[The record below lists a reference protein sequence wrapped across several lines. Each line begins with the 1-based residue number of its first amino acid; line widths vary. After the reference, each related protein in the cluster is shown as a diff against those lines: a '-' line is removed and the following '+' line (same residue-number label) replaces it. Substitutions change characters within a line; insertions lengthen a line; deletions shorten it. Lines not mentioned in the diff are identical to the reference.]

1 MGVYINGE
9 IYIKKNPDIF
19 SIENNPLLDNI
30 LNLTDTTVSLIE
42 DQDAIDEL
50 NSMRSSLLEDMKRR
64 EGTLDYSRC
73 NKFYRLITNGNDVIL
88 SSVGMNTID
97 TIVKYSSFEDMNEDY
112 ESLSDFLDTALF
124 VGRHCKS
131 SSPLANLLGIKC
143 IALYK
148 KGNTLINKLYDD
160 NGNEKYDILSAD
172 EVLNDEIVFTDE
184 IDYTYD
190 NRSEVYKNIRKQFS
204 EGHGRRLQ

>member
-73 NKFYRLITNGNDVIL
+73 NKFYRLITNGNHVIL

-97 TIVKYSSFEDMNEDY
+97 TIVKYSSFEDMSEDY

-148 KGNTLINKLYDD
+148 KGDTLINKLYDD
-160 NGNEKYDILSAD
+160 YGNEKYDILSAD

>member
-30 LNLTDTTVSLIE
+30 LNLTDATVSLIE

-50 NSMRSSLLEDMKRR
+50 NSMKSSLLEDMKRR
-64 EGTLDYSRC
+64 EGTPDYSRC
-73 NKFYRLITNGNDVIL
+73 NKFYRLITNGKDVIL
-88 SSVGMNTID
+88 SSLGMNTID
-97 TIVKYSSFEDMNEDY
+97 TIIKYSNFEDMSEDY

-131 SSPLANLLGIKC
+131 VNPISDLLGIKC

-148 KGNTLINKLYDD
+148 KGDTLINKIYDSD
-160 NGNEKYDILSAD
+160 GHGKYTILSAEAVAND
-172 EVLNDEIVFTDE
+172 EVEFIDET
-184 IDYTYD
+184 DYTFD
-190 NRSEVYKNIRKQFS
+190 NRDEVYRELRKQFS

>member
-9 IYIKKNPDIF
+9 IYIKTNPDIF

-97 TIVKYSSFEDMNEDY
+97 TIVKYSSFEDMSEDY
-112 ESLSDFLDTALF
+112 ESLSDFLDTTLF

-148 KGNTLINKLYDD
+148 KGDTLINKLYDEY
-160 NGNEKYDILSAD
+160 GNEKYDILSAD
-172 EVLNDEIVFTDE
+172 EVLNDEIVFIDE

>member
-97 TIVKYSSFEDMNEDY
+97 TIVKYSGFEDMSEDY

-148 KGNTLINKLYDD
+148 KGDTLINKLYDD
-160 NGNEKYDILSAD
+160 YGNEKYDILSAD

>member
-64 EGTLDYSRC
+64 VDQENREFGTYNPKTLDPDP
-73 NKFYRLITNGNDVIL
+73 K
-88 SSVGMNTID
+88 
-97 TIVKYSSFEDMNEDY
+97 E
-112 ESLSDFLDTALF
+112 
-124 VGRHCKS
+124 
-131 SSPLANLLGIKC
+131 
-143 IALYK
+143 
-148 KGNTLINKLYDD
+148 
-160 NGNEKYDILSAD
+160 
-172 EVLNDEIVFTDE
+172 
-184 IDYTYD
+184 
-190 NRSEVYKNIRKQFS
+190 
-204 EGHGRRLQ
+204 

>member
-42 DQDAIDEL
+42 NQDAIDEL

-97 TIVKYSSFEDMNEDY
+97 TIVKYSSFEDMSEDY

-131 SSPLANLLGIKC
+131 SSPLANLLSIKC

-148 KGNTLINKLYDD
+148 KGDTIINKLYDD
-160 NGNEKYDILSAD
+160 YGNEKYDILSAD

>member
-50 NSMRSSLLEDMKRR
+50 NSMKSSLLEDMKRR

-88 SSVGMNTID
+88 SSVGINTID
-97 TIVKYSSFEDMNEDY
+97 TIVKYSSFEDMSEDY

-148 KGNTLINKLYDD
+148 KGDTLINKLYDD
-160 NGNEKYDILSAD
+160 YGNEKYDILSAD

>member
-50 NSMRSSLLEDMKRR
+50 TSMRSSLLEDMKRR

-97 TIVKYSSFEDMNEDY
+97 TIVKYSSFEDMSEDY

>member
-9 IYIKKNPDIF
+9 IYIKKNTDIF

-97 TIVKYSSFEDMNEDY
+97 TIVKYSSFEDMSEDY

-148 KGNTLINKLYDD
+148 KGDTLINKLYDD
-160 NGNEKYDILSAD
+160 YGNEKYDILSAD

>member
-30 LNLTDTTVSLIE
+30 LNLTDATVSLIE

-50 NSMRSSLLEDMKRR
+50 NSMKSSLLEDMKRR
-64 EGTLDYSRC
+64 EGTPDYSRC
-73 NKFYRLITNGNDVIL
+73 NKFYRLITNGKDVIL
-88 SSVGMNTID
+88 SSLGMNTID
-97 TIVKYSSFEDMNEDY
+97 TIIKYSNFEDMNEDY

-124 VGRHCKS
+124 VGRHCIS
-131 SSPLANLLGIKC
+131 VNPISDLLGIKC

-148 KGNTLINKLYDD
+148 KGDTLINKIYDSD
-160 NGNEKYDILSAD
+160 GHGKYTILSAEAVAND
-172 EVLNDEIVFTDE
+172 EVEFIDET
-184 IDYTYD
+184 DYTFD
-190 NRSEVYKNIRKQFS
+190 NRDEVYRELRKQFS

>member
-97 TIVKYSSFEDMNEDY
+97 TIVKYSNFEDMSEDY

-148 KGNTLINKLYDD
+148 KGDTLINKLYDD
-160 NGNEKYDILSAD
+160 YGNEKYDILSAD

>member
-97 TIVKYSSFEDMNEDY
+97 TIVKYSSFEDMSEDY
-112 ESLSDFLDTALF
+112 ESLSDSLDTTLF

-148 KGNTLINKLYDD
+148 KGDTLINKLYDD
-160 NGNEKYDILSAD
+160 YGNEKYDILSAD
-172 EVLNDEIVFTDE
+172 EVLNDEIVFIDE

>member
-30 LNLTDTTVSLIE
+30 LHLTDATVSLIE

-50 NSMRSSLLEDMKRR
+50 NSMKSSLLEDMKRR
-64 EGTLDYSRC
+64 EGTPDYSRC
-73 NKFYRLITNGNDVIL
+73 NKFYRLITNGKDVIL
-88 SSVGMNTID
+88 SSLGMNTID
-97 TIVKYSSFEDMNEDY
+97 TIVKYSNFEDMSEDY

-131 SSPLANLLGIKC
+131 ANPISDLLGIKC

-148 KGNTLINKLYDD
+148 KGDTLISKIYDSD
-160 NGNEKYDILSAD
+160 GHGKYTILSAEAVAND
-172 EVLNDEIVFTDE
+172 EVEFIDETN
-184 IDYTYD
+184 YTFD
-190 NRSEVYKNIRKQFS
+190 NRDEVYRELRKQFS

>member
-30 LNLTDTTVSLIE
+30 LHLTDATVSLIE

-50 NSMRSSLLEDMKRR
+50 NSMKSSLLEDMKRR
-64 EGTLDYSRC
+64 EGTPDYSRC
-73 NKFYRLITNGNDVIL
+73 NKFYRLITNGKDVIL
-88 SSVGMNTID
+88 SSLGMNTID
-97 TIVKYSSFEDMNEDY
+97 TIIKYSNFEDMNEDY

-131 SSPLANLLGIKC
+131 VNPISDLLGIKC

-148 KGNTLINKLYDD
+148 KGDTLINKIYDSD
-160 NGNEKYDILSAD
+160 GHGKYTILSAEAVAND
-172 EVLNDEIVFTDE
+172 EVEFIDET
-184 IDYTYD
+184 DYTFD
-190 NRSEVYKNIRKQFS
+190 NRDEVYRELRKQFS
-204 EGHGRRLQ
+204 EGHGRRL

>member
-97 TIVKYSSFEDMNEDY
+97 TIVKYSSFEDMSEDY

-143 IALYK
+143 ISLYK

-204 EGHGRRLQ
+204 EGHGRRL

>member
-88 SSVGMNTID
+88 SSVGMNTTD
-97 TIVKYSSFEDMNEDY
+97 TIVKYSSFEDMSEDY

-131 SSPLANLLGIKC
+131 SSPLASLLGIKC

-204 EGHGRRLQ
+204 EGHGRRL

>member
-97 TIVKYSSFEDMNEDY
+97 TIVKYSSFEDMSEDY

-124 VGRHCKS
+124 VWRHCNS
-131 SSPLANLLGIKC
+131 SSPLANLLVIKC

-204 EGHGRRLQ
+204 EGHGRRL

>member
-30 LNLTDTTVSLIE
+30 LNLTDATVSLIE

-50 NSMRSSLLEDMKRR
+50 NSMKSSLLEDMKRR
-64 EGTLDYSRC
+64 EGTPDYSRC
-73 NKFYRLITNGNDVIL
+73 NKFYRLITNGKDVIL
-88 SSVGMNTID
+88 SSLGMNTID
-97 TIVKYSSFEDMNEDY
+97 TIVKYSNFEDMSEDY

-131 SSPLANLLGIKC
+131 VNPISDLLGIKC

-148 KGNTLINKLYDD
+148 KGDTLINKIYDSD
-160 NGNEKYDILSAD
+160 GHGKYTILSAEAVAND
-172 EVLNDEIVFTDE
+172 EVEFIDET
-184 IDYTYD
+184 DYTFD
-190 NRSEVYKNIRKQFS
+190 NRDEVYRELRKQFS

>member
-30 LNLTDTTVSLIE
+30 LNLTDATVSLIE

-50 NSMRSSLLEDMKRR
+50 NSMKSSLLEDMKRR
-64 EGTLDYSRC
+64 EGTPDYSRC
-73 NKFYRLITNGNDVIL
+73 NKFYRLITNGKDVIL
-88 SSVGMNTID
+88 SSLGMNTID
-97 TIVKYSSFEDMNEDY
+97 TIIKYSNFEDMNEDY

-131 SSPLANLLGIKC
+131 VNPISDLLGIKC

-148 KGNTLINKLYDD
+148 KGDTLINKIYDSD
-160 NGNEKYDILSAD
+160 GHGKYTILSAEAVAND
-172 EVLNDEIVFTDE
+172 EVEFIDET
-184 IDYTYD
+184 DYTFD
-190 NRSEVYKNIRKQFS
+190 NRDEVYRELRKQFS

>member
-97 TIVKYSSFEDMNEDY
+97 TIVKYSSFEDMSEDY

-148 KGNTLINKLYDD
+148 KGDTLINKLYDD

-204 EGHGRRLQ
+204 EGHGRRL

>member
-30 LNLTDTTVSLIE
+30 LNLTDATVSLIE

-50 NSMRSSLLEDMKRR
+50 NSMKSSLLEDMKRR
-64 EGTLDYSRC
+64 EGTPDYSRC
-73 NKFYRLITNGNDVIL
+73 NKFYRLITNGKDVIL
-88 SSVGMNTID
+88 SSLGMNTID
-97 TIVKYSSFEDMNEDY
+97 TIIKYSNFEDMNEDY

-131 SSPLANLLGIKC
+131 VNPISDLLGIKC

-148 KGNTLINKLYDD
+148 KGDTLINKIYDSD
-160 NGNEKYDILSAD
+160 GHGKYTILSAEAVAND
-172 EVLNDEIVFTDE
+172 EVEFIDET
-184 IDYTYD
+184 DYTFD
-190 NRSEVYKNIRKQFS
+190 NRDEVYRELRKQFS
-204 EGHGRRLQ
+204 EGHGRRL

>member
-30 LNLTDTTVSLIE
+30 LHLTDATVSLIE

-50 NSMRSSLLEDMKRR
+50 NSMKSSLLEDMKRR
-64 EGTLDYSRC
+64 EGTPDYSRC
-73 NKFYRLITNGNDVIL
+73 NKFYRLITNGKDVIL
-88 SSVGMNTID
+88 SSLGMNTID
-97 TIVKYSSFEDMNEDY
+97 TIIKYSNFEDMNEDY

-131 SSPLANLLGIKC
+131 VNPISDLLGIKC

-148 KGNTLINKLYDD
+148 KGDTLINKIYDSD
-160 NGNEKYDILSAD
+160 GHGKYTILSAEAVAND
-172 EVLNDEIVFTDE
+172 EVEFIDET
-184 IDYTYD
+184 DYTFD
-190 NRSEVYKNIRKQFS
+190 NRDEVYRELRKQFS

>member
-50 NSMRSSLLEDMKRR
+50 TSMRSSLLEDMKRR

-97 TIVKYSSFEDMNEDY
+97 TIVKYSSFEDMSEDY

-204 EGHGRRLQ
+204 EGHGRRL

>member
-97 TIVKYSSFEDMNEDY
+97 TIVKYSSFEDMSEDY

>member
-97 TIVKYSSFEDMNEDY
+97 TIVKYSSFEDMSEDY

-131 SSPLANLLGIKC
+131 SSPLASLLGIKC

-148 KGNTLINKLYDD
+148 KGDTLINKLYDD
-160 NGNEKYDILSAD
+160 YGNEKYDILSAD

>member
-30 LNLTDTTVSLIE
+30 LTLTDTTVSLIE
-42 DQDAIDEL
+42 DQDEIDEL

-64 EGTLDYSRC
+64 EGTPDYSRC
-73 NKFYRLITNGNDVIL
+73 NKFYRLITNGKDVIL
-88 SSVGMNTID
+88 SSLGMNTID
-97 TIVKYSSFEDMNEDY
+97 TIVKYSNFEDMSEDY

-148 KGNTLINKLYDD
+148 KGDTLINKLYDD
-160 NGNEKYDILSAD
+160 YGNEKYDILSAD

>member
-88 SSVGMNTID
+88 SSVGMNTTD
-97 TIVKYSSFEDMNEDY
+97 TIVKYSSFEDMSEDY

-131 SSPLANLLGIKC
+131 SSPLASLLGIKC

>member
-97 TIVKYSSFEDMNEDY
+97 TIVKYSSFEDMSEDY

-148 KGNTLINKLYDD
+148 KGDTLINKLYDD
-160 NGNEKYDILSAD
+160 YGNEKYDILSAD

>member
-97 TIVKYSSFEDMNEDY
+97 TIVKYSSFEDMSEDY

-131 SSPLANLLGIKC
+131 SFPLANLLGIKC

-148 KGNTLINKLYDD
+148 KGDTLINKLYDD
-160 NGNEKYDILSAD
+160 YGNEKYDILSAD

>member
-50 NSMRSSLLEDMKRR
+50 NSMKSSLLEDMKRR

-97 TIVKYSSFEDMNEDY
+97 TIVKYSSFEDMSEDY

-148 KGNTLINKLYDD
+148 KGDTLINKLYDD
-160 NGNEKYDILSAD
+160 YGNEKYDILSAD

>member
-50 NSMRSSLLEDMKRR
+50 NSMRSSLLENMKRR

-97 TIVKYSSFEDMNEDY
+97 TIVKYSSFEDMSEDY

-204 EGHGRRLQ
+204 EGHGRRL

>member
-97 TIVKYSSFEDMNEDY
+97 TIVKYSSFEDMSEDY

-148 KGNTLINKLYDD
+148 KGDTLINKLYDD
-160 NGNEKYDILSAD
+160 YGNEKYDILSAG

>member
-42 DQDAIDEL
+42 DQNAIDEL

-97 TIVKYSSFEDMNEDY
+97 TIVKYSNFEDMSEDY

-148 KGNTLINKLYDD
+148 KGDTLINKLYDD
-160 NGNEKYDILSAD
+160 YGNEKYDILSAD

>member
-97 TIVKYSSFEDMNEDY
+97 TIVKYSSFEDMSEDY

-131 SSPLANLLGIKC
+131 SSPLANLLSIKC

-148 KGNTLINKLYDD
+148 KGDTLINKLYDD
-160 NGNEKYDILSAD
+160 YGNEKYDILSAD